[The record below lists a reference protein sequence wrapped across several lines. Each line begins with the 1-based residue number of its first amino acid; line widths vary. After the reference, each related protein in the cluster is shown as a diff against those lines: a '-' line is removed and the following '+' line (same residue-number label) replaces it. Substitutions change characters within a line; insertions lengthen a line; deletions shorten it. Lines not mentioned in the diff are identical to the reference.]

1 MHIRD
6 IVNRDIVNLTNCD
19 QEPIHIPGSIQ
30 EHGFLIALNKDLITC
45 YASENIEKFTGY
57 SYLQI
62 LDKPFSQ
69 LIGDQFSGFEQY
81 VNKLSDT
88 LIPPFPLFLQGRN
101 FNATAHKSGNYLIV
115 EFEPVL
121 ESSPQVNT
129 VYDQTVQF
137 VKYMQ
142 EARSLKAL
150 CQKVAEEIRELTG
163 YDRVMVYR
171 FDKDYNGEVYAE
183 SLDNRFEPFLG
194 LHYPHTDIPVQ
205 ARQLYIKNLL
215 RIIVDINYKPVP
227 ILTIEDVDTAPLDL
241 SLSVLRSTS
250 PIHVQ
255 YLQNMGV
262 GATLTISLLHDGQLW
277 GLIACHHYSA
287 KYIDH
292 YTRISAQLQGHFL
305 TSQIYIRMQA
315 EEYEISKNTAV
326 ALDVMLKKSYPPTRE
341 SIQQIVSEPDILKLC
356 NAAGVCILLDGTVYK
371 SGLTPEDEDIRTI
384 ANWAYQHTDSKFFSS
399 SKLIEQFPE
408 AEKYCQFAS
417 GILFY
422 TLKSFENSCIIW
434 FNPETLD
441 EVNWAGD
448 PSKAIEKTKDG
459 LSPRKSF
466 ETWRE
471 VIKCTSREWRT
482 PELHAAANYAYALQ
496 QHVTFI
502 LLNEEE
508 QRQQTLT
515 RKLQESNAE
524 LENINWISTHDLKEP
539 LRKIQVFSS
548 RLLMKTDELSEDVG
562 STLHKMSDSAN
573 RMQKLI
579 ESLTVYARTRQND
592 EVFSKIDFNLLLES
606 VLKDICDEGLEGNP
620 IISISRLPEIR
631 GIEILIRQ
639 LFVNLIGN
647 SIKFARE
654 NITPEISISYGGLT
668 QYENEKNHHYHK
680 IIFSDNGIGF
690 DPVQNANIFKVFTRL
705 HSVKEYE
712 GSGMGLA
719 LCKKIMQLHSG
730 FINGTGEPGKGASFL
745 LYFPDTSL
753 NDKVPG
759 NA

>member
-1 MHIRD
+1 MQIRD
-6 IVNRDIVNLTNCD
+6 IVNREIVNLTNCD

-30 EHGFLIALNKDLITC
+30 EHGFLIALNENLVTC
-45 YASENIEKFTGY
+45 YVSGNVEKFTGL
-57 SYLQI
+57 SYQQV

-69 LIGDQFSGFEQY
+69 LLNDQIPAFEHYIKNQQNT
-81 VNKLSDT
+81 VT
-88 LIPPFPLFLQGRN
+88 PPLPVSLQGKL
-101 FNATAHKSGNYLIV
+101 FNISVHESGTYLIV
-115 EFEPVL
+115 EFEPVV
-121 ESSPQVNT
+121 ESSPLINT

-137 VKYMQ
+137 LKYMQ
-142 EARSLKAL
+142 EARSLKSL
-150 CQKVAEEIRELTG
+150 CQKVAEEIRALTG
-163 YDRVMVYR
+163 YDRVMIYR

-183 SLDNRFEPFLG
+183 SLDDRFEPFLG

-205 ARQLYIKNLL
+205 ARQLYIRNLL
-215 RIIVDINYKPVP
+215 RIIVDVNYSPVP
-227 ILTIEDVDTAPLDL
+227 IYTIEAADAPPLDL

-262 GATLTISLLHDGQLW
+262 GATLTISLLHEGKLW
-277 GLIACHHYSA
+277 GLIACHHYSP

-305 TSQIYIRMQA
+305 TSQIHIRMQA
-315 EEYEISKNTAV
+315 EEYEISKNTGI
-326 ALDVMLKKSYPPTRE
+326 ALDVMLERSYSPTRE
-341 SIQQIVSEPDILKLC
+341 SIRQIVSEPELLHLC
-356 NAAGVCILLDGTVYK
+356 NAAGVCILLDAVVYK
-371 SGLTPEDEDIRTI
+371 SGNTPSDENILAI
-384 ANWAYQHTDSKFFSS
+384 ASWAHKHTGSKFFST

-408 AEKYCQFAS
+408 AEKSCQHAA

-441 EVNWAGD
+441 EVQWGGD
-448 PSKAIEKTKDG
+448 PNKAIEKSKGG

-466 ETWRE
+466 EAWRE
-471 VIKCTSREWRT
+471 VVKCTSREWRT

-508 QRQQTLT
+508 QRQRILT

-548 RLLMKTDELSEDVG
+548 RLLMKTDGLSDDVG
-562 STLHKMSDSAN
+562 STLHKMSESAS

-579 ESLTVYARTRQND
+579 ESLALYARTRQND
-592 EVFSKIDFNLLLES
+592 EVFSVVNLNLLMES
-606 VLKDICDEGLEGNP
+606 VVKDLCEEGMEGNP
-620 IISISRLPEIR
+620 VITIMELPEIK
-631 GIEILIRQ
+631 GISILIRQ
-639 LFVNLIGN
+639 LFVNLISN
-647 SIKFARE
+647 SIKFARKDL
-654 NITPEISISYGGLT
+654 TPEINISYGGLSKF
-668 QYENEKNHHYHK
+668 ENEQDVRFHK
-680 IIFSDNGIGF
+680 IILSDNGIGF
-690 DPVQNANIFKVFTRL
+690 DPVQNANIFKLFTRL
-705 HSVKEYE
+705 HTVKEYD

-719 LCKKIMQLHSG
+719 LCKKIMQLHDG
-730 FINGTGEPGKGASFL
+730 FIHGEGEPGKGANFF
-745 LYFPDTSL
+745 LYFPETSL
-753 NDKVPG
+753 NEKVTG
-759 NA
+759 NP